1 VERPTI
7 IGITIRGI
15 AATAMPC
22 LEAGFSAGPIVC
34 LVDLWAEDQVRS
46 ASKEVV
52 DQEGQVGNIDLCRTI
67 NLCVPKEKKTTAS
80 AALVAAALLAFD
92 TFQSLFDQPGD
103 HRQGGHRV
111 CPPPSGH
118 SVGHQ
123 SQ

>member
-34 LVDLWAEDQVRS
+34 LVDLWAEDQVRA

-67 NLCVPKEKKTTAS
+67 NLCVPKGKNPTAS
-80 AALVAAALLAFD
+80 AALVAAALLTFD
-92 TFQSLFDQPGD
+92 AFQSLFDQPGD
-103 HRQGGHRV
+103 HR
-111 CPPPSGH
+111 
-118 SVGHQ
+118 
-123 SQ
+123 

>member
-1 VERPTI
+1 MERPTI

-34 LVDLWAEDQVRS
+34 LVDLWAEDQVRA

-52 DQEGQVGNIDLCRTI
+52 DQEGLVGNIDLCRTI
-67 NLCVPKEKKTTAS
+67 NLCVPKEKNPTAS
-80 AALVAAALLAFD
+80 AALVAAALLTFD
-92 TFQSLFDQPGD
+92 AFQSLFDQPGD

-111 CPPPSGH
+111 GPPPSGR